1 MREGYITVSLET
13 SDMKQLEKILG
24 RIRAV
29 AGVRGVIR
37 KYNVPKAGERE

>member
-1 MREGYITVSLET
+1 MSLET
-13 SDMKQLEKILG
+13 SDLKQLEKILE

-29 AGVRGVIR
+29 RGVRDVIR